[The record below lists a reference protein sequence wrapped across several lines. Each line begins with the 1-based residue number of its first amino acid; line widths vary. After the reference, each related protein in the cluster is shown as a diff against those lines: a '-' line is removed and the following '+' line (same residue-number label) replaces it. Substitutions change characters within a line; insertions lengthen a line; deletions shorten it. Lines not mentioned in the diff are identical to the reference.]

1 PSFAETKE
9 GRRKGGTVEPAHTD
23 NGYVHRSAFY
33 HTKNTFNSW
42 SCVLFDE
49 RQLAGDNG
57 EVASKLPP
65 TVLWRTCK
73 T

>member
-1 PSFAETKE
+1 PPFAETKGAAVKAE
-9 GRRKGGTVEPAHTD
+9 PVEPAHTD

-33 HTKNTFNSW
+33 PTKNTFNSW
-42 SCVLFDE
+42 FCVLLDE

-65 TVLWRTCK
+65 SVL
-73 T
+73 